1 MTWII
6 SFVILEINT
15 LDLEMPIRDIHIKT
29 SHPEKAVPLLKD
41 AIERERKL
49 ILHSISVTRSKIDKL
64 ASFLKVSIPEL
75 LQGEI
80 ARTAGNE
87 QELLELEG
95 EVAIL
100 QHLEEELSSLEELQ
114 VCP

>member
-1 MTWII
+1 
-6 SFVILEINT
+6 
-15 LDLEMPIRDIHIKT
+15 MPTRDIHIKS
-29 SHPEKAVPLLKD
+29 SHPKKAIPLLKD
-41 AIERERKL
+41 AIDRERKL
-49 ILHSISVTRSKIDKL
+49 ILHSISVTRAKINQL
-64 ASFLKVSIPEL
+64 ASSLKVSIPEL
-75 LQGEI
+75 LRGEV

-100 QHLEEELSSLEELQ
+100 QHLEEELSSVEDLK

>member
-1 MTWII
+1 
-6 SFVILEINT
+6 
-15 LDLEMPIRDIHIKT
+15 MPTRDIHIKS
-29 SHPEKAVPLLKD
+29 SHPKKAIPLLKD
-41 AIERERKL
+41 AIDRERKL
-49 ILHSISVTRSKIDKL
+49 ILHSISVTRAKINQL
-64 ASFLKVSIPEL
+64 ASSLKVSIHEL
-75 LQGEI
+75 LRGEV

-100 QHLEEELSSLEELQ
+100 QHLEEELSSVEDLK